1 MANLFHWYSSVWFF
15 DMIMHFLGGVWVGFG
30 LLWLFVPK
38 VFNFKVVFQILFGVI
53 LVGLAWEVFE
63 FLVNENIAKNPFDL
77 KDTTSDLFFDTLGG
91 LVAVWYFFKKT
102 IYSKFSQFS

>member
-1 MANLFHWYSSVWFF
+1 M
-15 DMIMHFLGGVWVGFG
+15 
-30 LLWLFVPK
+30 
-38 VFNFKVVFQILFGVI
+38 
-53 LVGLAWEVFE
+53 GLAWEVFE